1 MVNSAIVNIARF
13 ASLLFGGLFAGFLVT
28 VLVIELTLRNYDASV
43 YTQVRL
49 VELARLDNLAT
60 ATLMPTLIATAFL
73 VILAVR
79 RRTRHTLWL
88 TLTALIL
95 LVSVLVTTI
104 VFNLPINAEQSN
116 WAVQAPPADWASVR
130 DRWQIAHAVR
140 TSAAVLAFGCL
151 STAAMGTSAINLLDH
166 SRTDRRSPA
175 TWDSVLH
182 QGGRA

>member
-1 MVNSAIVNIARF
+1 MADPWVTDAALT
-13 ASLLFGGLFAGFLVT
+13 ALLAGSP
-28 VLVIELTLRNYDASV
+28 ELPNDWTAKRCPADSYA
-43 YTQVRL
+43 
-49 VELARLDNLAT
+49 
-60 ATLMPTLIATAFL
+60 ATLWRVALHSDDPSYPGATTGTDLIATAFL

-95 LVSVLVTTI
+95 LGSVLVTTI

>member
-1 MVNSAIVNIARF
+1 MLQEFESAALSPDEEAAASRITARLERGF
-13 ASLLFGGLFAGFLVT
+13 EQITGAVRASSQAGTEERQPGWRRLF
-28 VLVIELTLRNYDASV
+28 R
-43 YTQVRL
+43 VRL
-49 VELARLDNLAT
+49 LGSRPASAAAFALAFA
-60 ATLMPTLIATAFL
+60 M
-73 VILAVR
+73 
-79 RRTRHTLWL
+79 
-88 TLTALIL
+88 L
-95 LVSVLVTTI
+95 LI